1 MLPYCTFM
9 PRALLGSPSQSWK
22 NNHVTWAV
30 HSNESNTL
38 YHILMEELIRQKEA
52 TMPGNLSEEEKMFL
66 LCFPLQKYKLE
77 KSIRE
82 LHAIAH
88 QVDATHKMLTKTSL
102 VASSSG
108 NISGLMSL
116 LGLALAPVTV
126 GGSLMLSAAG
136 LGLGLRG
143 CHQHVDEYLLESRSN
158 SAARDRASRLV
169 PMETTVVYEAFEEIR
184 LPAIS
189 AALSCVDRGVRV
201 IKNVKDFQAC
211 QMATANSGFMAKV
224 NNFMATN
231 HVPFWR
237 GEQLQTAVEGSAL
250 SMTKGVRL
258 LGAAGAGFLL
268 VQDVKSLLQ
277 SWKHLEE
284 GARAETTE
292 ELRTVAL
299 QLEQELSQLTQ
310 RYKLTLRGRAGRR
323 ARPRI
328 RRYPPSVFLHVV
340 PPGRAGVCPQHPAV
354 PGSPQLLVPM
364 LDCKLDWNPISRLF
378 ILAWT
383 SGSTPSCFPHTSCNM
398 VVRNTGQLSN
408 TTGYMTFY
416 SRLQVR
422 GPAWRVALLLAYRE
436 AWGQLGLELGSLPS
450 CLPQLT
456 TLCVRRPPSPVDP
469 TQPRA
474 KDGGGKGHARGP
486 KARGRAG
493 QEQSSEQ
500 SAWCRGNRQG
510 VFPPP
515 FLRGQGGCAWRKR
528 QG

>member
-30 HSNESNTL
+30 HSNEANTL
-38 YHILMEELIRQKEA
+38 YHILIEELIQQKEA

-108 NISGLMSL
+108 SISGVMSL

-126 GGSLMLSAAG
+126 GVSLMLSAAG
-136 LGLGLRG
+136 LGLGARG

-201 IKNVKDFQAC
+201 IKNVKDFRAY
-211 QMATANSGFMAKV
+211 QMSTANSGFMAKV

-231 HVPFWR
+231 RVPFWR
-237 GEQLQTAVEGSAL
+237 GGTLQTAVEGSAL

-268 VQDVKSLLQ
+268 VQDMKSLLQ

-284 GARAETTE
+284 GARAETTK

-328 RRYPPSVFLHVV
+328 KS
-340 PPGRAGVCPQHPAV
+340 
-354 PGSPQLLVPM
+354 
-364 LDCKLDWNPISRLF
+364 W
-378 ILAWT
+378 
-383 SGSTPSCFPHTSCNM
+383 
-398 VVRNTGQLSN
+398 
-408 TTGYMTFY
+408 
-416 SRLQVR
+416 LQVR
-422 GPAWRVALLLAYRE
+422 GPAWRAALLLAYGE

-456 TLCVRRPPSPVDP
+456 TLCVRQPPSPVDP
-469 TQPRA
+469 TQHRA

-515 FLRGQGGCAWRKR
+515 FLRGHGGCARRRR